1 MPYLEKDQEFAD
13 SVAPEIISYWQK
25 DGKLY
30 TLSDVLLLG
39 GGYWY
44 NADIFEKAGIES
56 VPETWDE
63 FLEACEKI
71 QSWSQNEGKSVI
83 PVQITKENSAY
94 LADALLLD
102 TSKEA
107 QDAVENHSMMLS
119 AKELFPVL
127 ETMKQIRQYG
137 DSTDKNYGYRDEG
150 SMFNSGNTAMYINGV
165 WASKLIDE
173 KIDACYAPFPGKN
186 GSTIASSSV
195 CLGYIVGNTGNQ
207 ETMDASVEF

>member
-1 MPYLEKDQEFAD
+1 MEEKNKAADLMPYLEKDQEFAD

-119 AKELFPVL
+119 AKELF
-127 ETMKQIRQYG
+127 R
-137 DSTDKNYGYRDEG
+137 
-150 SMFNSGNTAMYINGV
+150 F
-165 WASKLIDE
+165 
-173 KIDACYAPFPGKN
+173 
-186 GSTIASSSV
+186 
-195 CLGYIVGNTGNQ
+195 
-207 ETMDASVEF
+207 

>member
-1 MPYLEKDQEFAD
+1 M
-13 SVAPEIISYWQK
+13 
-25 DGKLY
+25 
-30 TLSDVLLLG
+30 
-39 GGYWY
+39 
-44 NADIFEKAGIES
+44 
-56 VPETWDE
+56 
-63 FLEACEKI
+63 
-71 QSWSQNEGKSVI
+71 I

-173 KIDACYAPFPGKN
+173 KSMPAMHRFRERMAARSPVLPYVWDI
-186 GSTIASSSV
+186 
-195 CLGYIVGNTGNQ
+195 L
-207 ETMDASVEF
+207 

>member
-1 MPYLEKDQEFAD
+1 MYCCLEGE
-13 SVAPEIISYWQK
+13 
-25 DGKLY
+25 
-30 TLSDVLLLG
+30 
-39 GGYWY
+39 YWY

-119 AKELFPVL
+119 AKELFPVF
-127 ETMKQIRQYG
+127 
-137 DSTDKNYGYRDEG
+137 RDNE
-150 SMFNSGNTAMYINGV
+150 A
-165 WASKLIDE
+165 D
-173 KIDACYAPFPGKN
+173 
-186 GSTIASSSV
+186 
-195 CLGYIVGNTGNQ
+195 
-207 ETMDASVEF
+207 

>member
-1 MPYLEKDQEFAD
+1 MPYLEKDQEFCRLCSAGD
-13 SVAPEIISYWQK
+13 HFLLAEGREAVYPVRCTVAWRGDTGITRIFF
-25 DGKLY
+25 GK
-30 TLSDVLLLG
+30 
-39 GGYWY
+39 
-44 NADIFEKAGIES
+44 NAGIES

-137 DSTDKNYGYRDEG
+137 DSTDK
-150 SMFNSGNTAMYINGV
+150 
-165 WASKLIDE
+165 KLWIQGRR
-173 KIDACYAPFPGKN
+173 KYVQQWKYSHVYQWSVGK
-186 GSTIASSSV
+186 
-195 CLGYIVGNTGNQ
+195 
-207 ETMDASVEF
+207 

>member
-1 MPYLEKDQEFAD
+1 MITEL
-13 SVAPEIISYWQK
+13 VAVGTEI
-25 DGKLY
+25 
-30 TLSDVLLLG
+30 LLG
-39 GGYWY
+39 
-44 NADIFEKAGIES
+44 NI
-56 VPETWDE
+56 VNT
-63 FLEACEKI
+63 
-71 QSWSQNEGKSVI
+71 
-83 PVQITKENSAY
+83 NSAY

-173 KIDACYAPFPGKN
+173 KSMPAMHRFRERMAARSPVLPYVWDI
-186 GSTIASSSV
+186 
-195 CLGYIVGNTGNQ
+195 L
-207 ETMDASVEF
+207 

>member
-1 MPYLEKDQEFAD
+1 M
-13 SVAPEIISYWQK
+13 
-25 DGKLY
+25 
-30 TLSDVLLLG
+30 
-39 GGYWY
+39 
-44 NADIFEKAGIES
+44 
-56 VPETWDE
+56 
-63 FLEACEKI
+63 
-71 QSWSQNEGKSVI
+71 I

-119 AKELFPVL
+119 AKEPV
-127 ETMKQIRQYG
+127 IRNRDNEADQTIWGQYRQKLWIQG
-137 DSTDKNYGYRDEG
+137 RRKYG
-150 SMFNSGNTAMYINGV
+150 FNSWKIQAMYINGV

-207 ETMDASVEF
+207 ETMDASVEFFKVYAQRKGTEADSSGNRTNAVQPKDTSGRI

>member
-1 MPYLEKDQEFAD
+1 MIL
-13 SVAPEIISYWQK
+13 
-25 DGKLY
+25 
-30 TLSDVLLLG
+30 
-39 GGYWY
+39 
-44 NADIFEKAGIES
+44 
-56 VPETWDE
+56 
-63 FLEACEKI
+63 
-71 QSWSQNEGKSVI
+71 
-83 PVQITKENSAY
+83 VQITKENSAY

-173 KIDACYAPFPGKN
+173 KNRCLLCTVSGKEWQHDRQFFRMSGIYCRQYRESRDN
-186 GSTIASSSV
+186 G
-195 CLGYIVGNTGNQ
+195 CQ
-207 ETMDASVEF
+207 C